1 MAQIHIFVDGACK
14 GNPGPGGWGLVGFR
28 DGQYLYHKYQ
38 HTEVRTTNNREEL
51 KAMIEAFDD
60 SINIYS
66 NDQIIIYSDSAY
78 VVNTYNKGWSR
89 KCNLDLW
96 KQLDEQL
103 KRLRNVTFS
112 HVKGHSNV
120 KYNERCDWFAKEI
133 SESY

>member
-1 MAQIHIFVDGACK
+1 MNNYIVYTDGAYSLSRNIGAIAFVILK
-14 GNPGPGGWGLVGFR
+14 GEKIVAEFSKPYRN
-28 DGQYLYHKYQ
+28 
-38 HTEVRTTNNREEL
+38 TTNQRMEQLAVILAL
-51 KAMIEAFDD
+51 K
-60 SINIYS
+60 SIKNADNI
-66 NDQIIIYSDSAY
+66 QVCSDSAY

-112 HVKGHSNV
+112 HVKGHNNV
-120 KYNERCDWFAKEI
+120 KYNERCDWFAREI

>member
-1 MAQIHIFVDGACK
+1 MNNYIVYTDGAYSPSRDIGAVAFVILKEEKIVAEFSKPYK
-14 GNPGPGGWGLVGFR
+14 G
-28 DGQYLYHKYQ
+28 
-38 HTEVRTTNNREEL
+38 TTNQRMEQLAVILAL
-51 KAMIEAFDD
+51 KSIKSAD
-60 SINIYS
+60 SI
-66 NDQIIIYSDSAY
+66 QVYSDSAY
-78 VVNTYNKGWSR
+78 VVNTYNKSWSR